1 MPACAKCPSSARFR
15 FGENA
20 TDTNV
25 FYRKLHLLKKQS
37 TGVFKSLLKTFL
49 PYLSSLFP
57 YEQVLQCLKI
67 KQECLTLNQCKM
79 LCNSLLQYEIF
90 ECSDLLQLLLLC
102 RMQCRFPV
110 RQVHCIQDS
119 KKNQADFLPDFMNPI
134 LLFQKNTYLP
144 AFYHN
149 MLSALLQAL
158 I

>member
-67 KQECLTLNQCKM
+67 KLECLTLNQCKM
-79 LCNSLLQYEIF
+79 LCNFLPPYAFFKCSDRSIPNCCF
-90 ECSDLLQLLLLC
+90 FAECSVGFLSDRYIVYKIL
-102 RMQCRFPV
+102 
-110 RQVHCIQDS
+110 
-119 KKNQADFLPDFMNPI
+119 KKIKQISCLI
-134 LLFQKNTYLP
+134 L
-144 AFYHN
+144 
-149 MLSALLQAL
+149 
-158 I
+158 